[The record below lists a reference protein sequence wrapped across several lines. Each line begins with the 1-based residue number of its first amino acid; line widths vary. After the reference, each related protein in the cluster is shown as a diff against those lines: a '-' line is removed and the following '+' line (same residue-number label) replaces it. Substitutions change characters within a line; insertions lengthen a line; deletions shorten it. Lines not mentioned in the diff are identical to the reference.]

1 VGVWRLLPFRKA
13 DAVENMA
20 VDEAVFR
27 ANIRNKALP
36 TLRFYGWRTPALSIG
51 YFQDFAKEVDIG
63 ACRRLGI
70 DMIRR
75 PTGGK
80 AVLHDQELTYAVI
93 AGTDSPLFPPGIINT
108 FRIIGCCVAKGLM
121 EVGIRTEMRAEGRA
135 TPDEA
140 LGSSCF
146 SSPARYELLVGGRK
160 ICGAAQMRSHG
171 VFLQHGALLM
181 TFDPARTCTVV
192 LPHRD
197 REEQIRSLRN
207 AVTSVGEQAQPP
219 VDEETVCRALRKG
232 FEQVLGI
239 RLLEGVLTQE
249 EEELKSELM
258 TKKYG
263 SENWTKEGCKSWI
276 SGL

>member
-1 VGVWRLLPFRKA
+1 MGVWRLLPFRKA

-51 YFQDFAKEVDIG
+51 YFQDFAKEVDIE

-108 FRIIGCCVAKGLM
+108 FRIIGCCIAKGLM
-121 EVGIRTEMRAEGRA
+121 EV
-135 TPDEA
+135 
-140 LGSSCF
+140 
-146 SSPARYELLVGGRK
+146 
-160 ICGAAQMRSHG
+160 
-171 VFLQHGALLM
+171 
-181 TFDPARTCTVV
+181 
-192 LPHRD
+192 
-197 REEQIRSLRN
+197 
-207 AVTSVGEQAQPP
+207 
-219 VDEETVCRALRKG
+219 
-232 FEQVLGI
+232 GI